1 MARRDDG
8 AVELSPDQ
16 VLYQML
22 WSRKAAARWLR
33 LLGVDHFAGITTLG
47 APIAA
52 VIDDHDRT
60 HPDAPAD
67 GPERV
72 VSIVDHARWLADD
85 VRAHPDYYADA
96 AQGINARS
104 AGEVDRLFLRHAPAV
119 VRRLPVVAVVGE
131 PREDDEDEPGATP
144 YDLDPMWYQ

>member
-1 MARRDDG
+1 
-8 AVELSPDQ
+8 VELTPDQ

-60 HPDAPAD
+60 HPEAPTA

-72 VSIVDHARWLADD
+72 VSIVDHARWLAED
-85 VRAHPDYYADA
+85 VRARPDYYADA

-131 PREDDEDEPGATP
+131 PRDDEDDELRQHI
-144 YDLDPMWYQ
+144 YDLDAEWYD

>member
-1 MARRDDG
+1 MAIRDDG

-22 WSRKAAARWLR
+22 WSRKAATRWLR

-47 APIAA
+47 ASIAA

-60 HPDAPAD
+60 HPDAPPD
-67 GPERV
+67 GSARV
-72 VSIVDHARWLADD
+72 LSIVEHAHRLSDDVHAR
-85 VRAHPDYYADA
+85 PDYYADA
-96 AQGINARS
+96 AQSINARS

-119 VRRLPVVAVVGE
+119 MGRLPVVAVVGE
-131 PREDDEDEPGATP
+131 PREHEDEEP
-144 YDLDPMWYQ
+144 YNPEQY

>member
-1 MARRDDG
+1 MDTRDDG

-22 WSRKAAARWLR
+22 WSRKAAVRWLR

-52 VIDDHDRT
+52 VIDDHDRA
-60 HPDAPAD
+60 HREAPTA

-72 VSIVDHARWLADD
+72 VSIVDHARWLAED
-85 VRAHPDYYADA
+85 VRARPDYYADA

-131 PREDDEDEPGATP
+131 PRDDEDDELRQHINNLDAEW
-144 YDLDPMWYQ
+144 YD